1 MDQNPLVLFV
11 QLIHHND
18 SLLFEL
24 LLQILSSGT
33 FCFITGSIG
42 LMMVII
48 GGHNRRYSSI
58 IEDSIRWFCSIYLKT
73 SIVALLLFKLL
84 LFISGLVGFYGVWN
98 EVVAF
103 WSQNRAWLNPS
114 AAYYLLITL
123 IIILIGTISLLCDHA
138 EETSTGLIGAVLLAF
153 VVFFGLPSE
162 FDTTVRMYLFA
173 AFCAVAILLIVSG
186 SFDENTQRGWRR

>member
-11 QLIHHND
+11 QLIRHND

-24 LLQILSSGT
+24 LLQTLSSST
-33 FCFITGSIG
+33 FCFIAGSVG

-48 GGHNRRYSSI
+48 GGHNQRYADILDRSI
-58 IEDSIRWFCSIYLKT
+58 NGFCSIYLKT
-73 SIVALLLFKLL
+73 SIVLLLLFKLVL
-84 LFISGLVGFYGVWN
+84 LVSGLVGFDGIWN

-103 WSQNRAWLNPS
+103 WSENRAWLNPS
-114 AAYYLLITL
+114 AAYYLLITS
-123 IIILIGTISLLCDHA
+123 IIILIGSISLLCDQA

-162 FDTTVRMYLFA
+162 FDTTVRLYMFA
-173 AFCAVAILLIVSG
+173 GFCTIAILLIVSG
-186 SFDENTQRGWRR
+186 SFDENAQRGWRR